1 MRFRRWTIL
10 ALAVALAAP
19 CAGWAA
25 GGEDPVVF
33 DVNIRL
39 LGVDVGVGYRG
50 FRLLPGVETTIW
62 TYLGGGYEWLTY
74 YRDPSG
80 ALLSPGSLAAG
91 GALSGFQ
98 PVFTRIEG
106 AWALGIDQ
114 GLSWNPRTRTNLVE
128 AFVFYRGRLDS
139 NQVAPGQLLYAS
151 SLPDRTGVFLNTILT
166 GFGFNDVL
174 GDTRHKLR
182 NGVSA
187 ELSGEWGPR
196 FFFNTLDG
204 DSDFLRLNATL
215 RWFLPLFDLAP
226 DRPVNLLSI
235 YLAEFASLD
244 YATAFTAPVPLY
256 IRQTFGGRYAQ
267 QPIGLGLQVRGVD
280 PGAYDTNLKAVNNLE
295 LRFNLPAIVL
305 PDMVP
310 GAVLYWD
317 IGYYDQVAES
327 GVPSPPPWG
336 IVTTTGIGVTLDFLD
351 LATGAAYL
359 TWRLDGPNA
368 NGSALGLDI
377 EFGLHF

>member
-1 MRFRRWTIL
+1 MRFLRLTI
-10 ALAVALAAP
+10 VALAAVLAAP
-19 CAGWAA
+19 CTGWAA
-25 GGEDPVVF
+25 GGEAPFIF
-33 DVNIRL
+33 DLNIRL
-39 LGVDVGVGYRG
+39 LGADLGVGYRG
-50 FRLLPGVETTIW
+50 ARLLPGVDTTIW

-80 ALLSPGSLAAG
+80 ELVSPGSLGAG
-91 GALSGFQ
+91 GALSGYQ
-98 PVFTRIEG
+98 PVFGRIEG
-106 AWALGIDQ
+106 AWAFGIDQ
-114 GLSWNPRTRTNLVE
+114 GLAWNPRTGTNLVE
-128 AFVFYRGRLDS
+128 AFLFYRGRLDS
-139 NQVAPGQLLYAS
+139 NQIAQGELLYAS
-151 SLPDRTGVFLNTILT
+151 SLPDRAGVFLNTILS

-174 GDTRHKLR
+174 NDNRHKVRSGL
-182 NGVSA
+182 SA
-187 ELSGEWGPR
+187 ELSAEWGPR
-196 FFFNTLDG
+196 FFFNTLVG

-226 DRPVNLLSI
+226 DRPVNLLSV
-235 YLAEFASLD
+235 YLGEFASLD
-244 YATAFTAPVPLY
+244 YSVAFGAPVPLY

-317 IGYYDQVAES
+317 IGCYDQVGES
-327 GVPSPPPWG
+327 GVLSPPAWG

-359 TWRLDGPNA
+359 TWRLDAPNA
-368 NGSALGLDI
+368 DGTVLGFDI
-377 EFGLHF
+377 EFSLHF